1 MKLKYINGNRAQME
15 KEIVKSI
22 FEGDFNEDSLKR
34 LRPMGKLT
42 LCKSHLAPVEQSTP
56 DQSSKDPA

>member
-1 MKLKYINGNRAQME
+1 MKLKCINGNRARLE

-22 FEGDFNEDSLKR
+22 FEGNFNDDSLKR
-34 LRPMGKLT
+34 LRSMGKLT

-56 DQSSKDPA
+56 DRSNEDPA